1 MNSFSSYFANLEIRK
16 NQYQVCSIGLVSLFL
31 FNWSFGIII
40 KQWIFEKIYH
50 KPGCGW
56 SLLEL
61 WRRSFAV
68 VRRGPGSN

>member
-40 KQWIFEKIYH
+40 KQWIFRKYTIN
-50 KPGCGW
+50 PGVVGVCW
-56 SLLEL
+56 SYGEGVLL
-61 WRRSFAV
+61 W
-68 VRRGPGSN
+68 